1 MKDTII
7 TGLIGIIM
15 FIVFLG
21 YLAQSIAKNPAHGGI
36 PFVLIV
42 VFISCLALYG
52 LWEEIKE
59 ERNSKK

>member
-7 TGLIGIIM
+7 TGLIAMAM

-21 YLAQSIAKNPAHGGI
+21 YLAQSNAKNPAHGGI

-42 VFISCLALYG
+42 IFISGLALYG

-59 ERNSKK
+59 EREGKK